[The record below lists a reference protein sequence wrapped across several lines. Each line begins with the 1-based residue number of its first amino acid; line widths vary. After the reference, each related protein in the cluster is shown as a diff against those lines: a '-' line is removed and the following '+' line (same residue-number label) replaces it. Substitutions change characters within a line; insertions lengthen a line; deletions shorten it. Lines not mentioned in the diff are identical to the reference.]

1 MNGKE
6 LRRWARFR
14 VAVFLPRLIGVLPE
28 PWGRG
33 LCAAVGWAGHLLVA
47 RDRRLARGNLGR
59 VHPEWPDRRI
69 RREARRVFVEIGRNV
84 YDFVRYPSL
93 STEARTK
100 LVTIDGREHL
110 DAAVAGGRGA
120 IIVTGH
126 LGSWEVLAAALVH
139 EGYPVRALA
148 RPLREP
154 RLDRAL
160 AEHRR
165 RMGVRTLSS
174 ESLPIGALR
183 HLRRGGFLGVLADQ
197 RIKRGGVT
205 VEFLGQTT
213 PMTDGPAR
221 LAAASGA
228 PVIPLGIRRLPDDTH
243 RVTVLPPLPPES
255 DARRATQTIAH
266 ALEELIRQAPEQWIW
281 IHPRWEIPARPRVP
295 RTSRFGR
302 FVFPALL
309 AIFSVVGCVGDEP
322 EQGAPAETTSLE
334 REIRDFNLTETHE
347 GRLAWNLHSKYA
359 WRIPKQPGIRLDDV
373 LVTFYDREE
382 AVTSTLTAE
391 KGVVDEESGDM
402 TAEGRVTVVT
412 AGRDSLFTPSL
423 RYSKTENIITGDE
436 FVRIAKPDRILTG
449 FGFRSNPELTNYEVQ
464 RDVHVTF
471 IDRARTV
478 AP

>member
-14 VAVFLPRLIGVLPE
+14 AAVFLPRFIGVLPE
-28 PWGRG
+28 SWGRG
-33 LCAAVGWAGHLLVA
+33 FCAAVGWTGHLLVA

-69 RREARRVFVEIGRNV
+69 RREALRVFEEIGRNA

-93 STEARTK
+93 TAGERTK
-100 LVTIDGREHL
+100 LVAIDGREHL

-126 LGSWEVLAAALVH
+126 LGSWEVLAAALSH
-139 EGYPVRALA
+139 EGYPLCALA

-165 RMGVRTLSS
+165 RMGVETLSS
-174 ESLPIGALR
+174 EALPIRALR

-205 VEFLGQTT
+205 VEFLGQRTR
-213 PMTDGPAR
+213 MTDGPAR

-228 PVIPLGIRRLPDDTH
+228 PIIPLGIRRLPDDTH
-243 RVTVLPPLPPES
+243 RVTVLPPLPAES
-255 DARRATQTIAH
+255 EVRRATQAVAH
-266 ALEELIRQAPEQWIW
+266 ALEELISRAPEQWIW
-281 IHPRWEIPARPRVP
+281 IHPRWETPARPSV
-295 RTSRFGR
+295 SRASRLGR
-302 FVFPALL
+302 FVFPTLL
-309 AIFSVVGCVGDEP
+309 ALFSIAGCVGGEP
-322 EQGAPAETTSLE
+322 EQEAPAETTSIE

-359 WRIPKQPGIRLDDV
+359 WRIPKQAGIRLDDV
-373 LVTFYDREE
+373 LVTFYNRDE
-382 AVTSTLTAE
+382 AVTSTLTAD
-391 KGVVDEESGDM
+391 KGNVDEESGDM
-402 TAEGRVTVVT
+402 TAEGSVTVVT
-412 AGRDSLFTPSL
+412 AERDSLFTPSL
-423 RYSKTENIITGDE
+423 RYSKTENLITGDD

-471 IDRARTV
+471 IDRARSV